1 MSLDSKDIIQQFLG
15 AFSAVFGFYLIR
27 GGNPLWID
35 PKVGLIL
42 GIVWLGIIYNPFKRQ
57 PKEAKIH
64 FISSII
70 VSLAIT
76 TTLTIFF
83 GLATIEELKSFA
95 FFGSSAFLLM
105 LVAVPIAV
113 VFDKRNVMDILSRH
127 YTRR

>member
-1 MSLDSKDIIQQFLG
+1 MSLDRRDIIQQFLG
-15 AFSAVFGFYLIR
+15 AFSAIFGFYLIR

-35 PKVGLIL
+35 PRVGL
-42 GIVWLGIIYNPFKRQ
+42 GLGIIWLTLVYNPFKRQ

-70 VSLAIT
+70 VSLVIT
-76 TTLTIFF
+76 TAMTIFF
-83 GLATIEELKSFA
+83 VLATIEELKGFA